1 MATVPNLRMEPP
13 PRSLAADAQDR
24 IMVRIEADPPN
35 TRLRRR
41 APPALHGSPRI
52 PRPASVTLD
61 HRGEQ
66 RQPDVAYEHD
76 EPFRSK
82 EHTSALQSLMRIP
95 YTVFCLKRKK
105 LNIANTPIT
114 TLITQT

>member
-1 MATVPNLRMEPP
+1 MAAVPNLRMEPP

-52 PRPASVTLD
+52 PRPASPPIITASNANPMSPMNTTNPSHTEAL
-61 HRGEQ
+61 H
-66 RQPDVAYEHD
+66 HNL
-76 EPFRSK
+76 RSE
-82 EHTSALQSLMRIP
+82 EHTSELQSLMRIS
-95 YTVFCLKRKK
+95 
-105 LNIANTPIT
+105 
-114 TLITQT
+114 